1 MKKNAILLR
10 KNAIKSLIKS
20 EAIENQETLVKLLI
34 ERHGIITNQ
43 SIVSRDLHDLGVG
56 KKKYKDTMIYELQS
70 EEDDTNKALLKK
82 AVINIEH
89 NENVIVITVMPGLG
103 DFIADYLDLEK
114 ERLNIIGTIAGENMI
129 FVVPKTV
136 KGITETCK
144 KIAIFLYFKEFIH
157 HNEGK

>member
-1 MKKNAILLR
+1 
-10 KNAIKSLIKS
+10 
-20 EAIENQETLVKLLI
+20 
-34 ERHGIITNQ
+34 
-43 SIVSRDLHDLGVG
+43 
-56 KKKYKDTMIYELQS
+56 MIYELQS